1 MSWDLIFRLN
11 RDYELLVLR
20 LSQQITLNRATRSM
34 DEVGRQMDHPTVS
47 QMVYPIM
54 QMADIAM
61 LGVDAAVGGID
72 QRKIHMLARE
82 HLINFG
88 YRATVC
94 IHTPILNG
102 LDGKKM
108 SSSQG
113 NYISIAD
120 TEEDIRK
127 KCQKA
132 FCPPEIPENPV
143 LQIFQ
148 FHIFPRLSE
157 ITIKRPEKFGGD
169 RIFMD
174 YKDLNYPMAWVRYTR
189 LISRNPAE
197 IHLLRYLNL
206 CGNLLAEVEIPDDF
220 RWFSVSLEKKLDQF
234 DKRLEEMG
242 VRIKDTDQLKVS
254 EDVFDDVTLL
264 ALYKLVHKKWLS
276 VIGGSIST
284 GKEANV
290 FYGERDG
297 TGVAIKIY
305 RIRTAN
311 FTTMSSYIIGDRRF
325 SRVKKSRKE
334 LVFAWTRK
342 EFSNLARAWEA
353 GIPVPEPIVWDRNI
367 LIMSYLGKDEIPYP
381 S

>member
-1 MSWDLIFRLN
+1 MDTYEQATRNTVEVVTEDDLRALLTQPHKKVYAGYEPSGEIHLGHLVTVNKLVDLQNAGFEVIVLLADLHAFLNRKGTMEKVGELAEYNQRCFEGLGLKNVKYVLGSDLQLN
-11 RDYELLVLR
+11 RDYELLVLQ

-47 QMVYPIM
+47 QMVYPLM

-88 YRATVC
+88 YKPPVC

-120 TEEDIRK
+120 TEEDILK

-132 FCPPEIPENPV
+132 FCPPEIAENPI

-148 FHIFPRLSE
+148 HHIFPRLPK

-169 RIFMD
+169 RTFTT
-174 YKDLNYPMAWVRYTR
+174 YQDLEASYGKGEVHP
-189 LISRNPAE
+189 LDLKKS
-197 IHLLRYLNL
+197 
-206 CGNLLAEVEIPDDF
+206 CGECLVEIFEP
-220 RWFSVSLEKKLDQF
+220 
-234 DKRLEEMG
+234 
-242 VRIKDTDQLKVS
+242 VREYIK
-254 EDVFDDVTLL
+254 
-264 ALYKLVHKKWLS
+264 
-276 VIGGSIST
+276 
-284 GKEANV
+284 
-290 FYGERDG
+290 
-297 TGVAIKIY
+297 
-305 RIRTAN
+305 
-311 FTTMSSYIIGDRRF
+311 
-325 SRVKKSRKE
+325 
-334 LVFAWTRK
+334 
-342 EFSNLARAWEA
+342 
-353 GIPVPEPIVWDRNI
+353 
-367 LIMSYLGKDEIPYP
+367 
-381 S
+381 

>member
-1 MSWDLIFRLN
+1 MDTYELATRNTVEVVTEDDLRGLLTQPHKKVYAGYEPSGEIHLGHLVTVNKLVDLQNAGFEVIVLLADLHAFLNRKGTMEKVGELAEYNQRCFEGLGLKNVKYVLGSDLQLN
-11 RDYELLVLR
+11 RDYELLVLQ

-47 QMVYPIM
+47 QMVYPLM

-88 YRATVC
+88 YKPPVC

-120 TEEDIRK
+120 TAEDILK

-132 FCPPEIPENPV
+132 FCPPEIAENPI

-148 FHIFPRLSE
+148 HHIFPRLPE

-169 RIFMD
+169 RSFTT
-174 YKDLNYPMAWVRYTR
+174 YQDLEATYGKGEVHP
-189 LISRNPAE
+189 LDLKKS
-197 IHLLRYLNL
+197 
-206 CGNLLAEVEIPDDF
+206 CGECLVEIFEP
-220 RWFSVSLEKKLDQF
+220 
-234 DKRLEEMG
+234 
-242 VRIKDTDQLKVS
+242 VREYIK
-254 EDVFDDVTLL
+254 
-264 ALYKLVHKKWLS
+264 
-276 VIGGSIST
+276 
-284 GKEANV
+284 
-290 FYGERDG
+290 
-297 TGVAIKIY
+297 
-305 RIRTAN
+305 
-311 FTTMSSYIIGDRRF
+311 
-325 SRVKKSRKE
+325 
-334 LVFAWTRK
+334 
-342 EFSNLARAWEA
+342 
-353 GIPVPEPIVWDRNI
+353 
-367 LIMSYLGKDEIPYP
+367 
-381 S
+381 